1 MKIFVLGIALLALVG
16 GAVAEAEDAQRI
28 RNLEDEIKVLQ
39 QSTSRQGEKIQ
50 SLESRV
56 GSPEVQSIKDQL
68 NESDADGNNGDK
80 KTSGN
85 ANHGRNGFSDRY
97 TD

>member
-1 MKIFVLGIALLALVG
+1 MKIFVLSIALLALAG
-16 GAVAEAEDAQRI
+16 GSVAGAEPSQRI
-28 RNLEDEIKVLQ
+28 QNLEDEIKVLQ
-39 QSTSRQGEKIQ
+39 QNTSRQGEQIQ

-56 GSPEVQSIKDQL
+56 GSPEVRSIKDRL
-68 NESDADGNNGDK
+68 NESDADGNSGDK

-85 ANHGRNGFSDRY
+85 ANRSRNGFSDRY